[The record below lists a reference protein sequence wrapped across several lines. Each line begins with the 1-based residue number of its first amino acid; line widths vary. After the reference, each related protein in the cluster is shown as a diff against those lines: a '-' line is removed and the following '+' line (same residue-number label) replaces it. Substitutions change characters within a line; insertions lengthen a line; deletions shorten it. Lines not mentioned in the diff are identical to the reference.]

1 MIKTIQNLTFFKV
14 GWIACVLFAASGRP
28 MLASLSVA
36 AVVLV
41 HLARVTNPA
50 KESLLLAAAAVMGLS
65 WESLMVAMGVI
76 SYPGS
81 ETGALF
87 APLWIVAMW
96 VLFATTINHGFRW
109 AKRHWAYPAVLGAV
123 GGPMAFSAGVGMGAA
138 EFSNTFVALS
148 VIGIGW
154 AVLLPLLCL
163 VADTIIDSTVL
174 ENESRAR
181 APQRVKGLLTALG
194 GVSRDV

>member
-1 MIKTIQNLTFFKV
+1 MINAIQNLTFFKV
-14 GWIACVLFAASGRP
+14 GWVACVLFAASGRP

-36 AVVLV
+36 VVVLV
-41 HLARVTNPA
+41 HLARVSNPA
-50 KESLLLAAAAVMGLS
+50 KESLLLAAAAAMGLA
-65 WESLMVAMGVI
+65 WESLMVASGVI

-81 ETGALF
+81 EAGTLL

-109 AKRHWAYPAVLGAV
+109 AKRHWAYPAILGAV

-163 VADTIIDSTVL
+163 LSDTIIDSPVL
-174 ENESRAR
+174 EAKPRAR
-181 APQRVKGLLTALG
+181 KPQRVEGLLTALG